1 VNRAVGR
8 LVGVRGAPWRAV
20 VDAHGGISPLD
31 GTAPL
36 DWHVAGDDRW
46 YSPGTEPSVRQR
58 WYAGFPVAETRMRVG
73 AGDIVQRIW
82 CTADAGGI
90 TVVEFENETAA
101 SVAVAVTRRDILA
114 TRVLSENPP
123 AGIDLPAG
131 SVVLPLGHRSSVRI
145 GIAHGAPRAGLLP
158 ADLPGHETVVRG
170 WETACS
176 VASRIVLDDHSI
188 VAGVARTRCDILLGA
203 GGEDSAVERVRLGEV
218 HHDAIL
224 AVADEVQ
231 RRLRAEKRAK
241 VLAWDTPHLLA
252 TGARACVLLG
262 DERAA
267 ADIGSSWLRLAD
279 RPVEAPPAESPGG
292 VAGIAWIES
301 ILCAPSPSGGSCAF
315 LSRGIP
321 RAWWGSAFEGHGL
334 VADPWRTVSY
344 AVRWHGTRPAL
355 LWETSGPAGLV
366 VTAGDAA
373 PGWHS
378 TEAAGET
385 LLPAPGP
392 SGD

>member
-1 VNRAVGR
+1 MSPPDGR
-8 LVGVRGAPWRAV
+8 LVGVRGARWRAV
-20 VDAHGGISPLD
+20 GDAHGGVAPLD
-31 GTAPL
+31 GTARL

-46 YSPGTEPSVRQR
+46 YSPATEPSVRQR
-58 WYAGFPVAETRMRVG
+58 WYGGFPVAETRMRVG
-73 AGDIVQRIW
+73 AGDIVQRVW

-101 SVAVAVTRRDILA
+101 SVAVAVTRGDILA
-114 TRVLSENPP
+114 ARVLSENPP
-123 AGIDLPAG
+123 AGIDLPPG
-131 SVVLPLGHRSSVRI
+131 SVALPLGHRSSVRV
-145 GIAHGAPRAGLLP
+145 GIAHGTPRTGLLP
-158 ADLPGHETVVRG
+158 PDLAGHETVVRG

-188 VAGVARTRCDILLGA
+188 VAGVARVRCELLLGA
-203 GGEDSAVERVRLGEV
+203 GEKDSAVERVRLGEV

-224 AVADEVQ
+224 EVVDAVQ
-231 RRLRAEKRAK
+231 RRLRAEKRTR

-279 RPVEAPPAESPGG
+279 RPVEAPPAEMPDG

-301 ILCAPSPSGGSCAF
+301 ILCAPSPSGGSCS
-315 LSRGIP
+315 LLPRGIP
-321 RAWWGSAFEGHGL
+321 RAWWGAAFESHGL
-334 VADPWRTVSY
+334 VADPWRTVSF
-344 AVRWHGTRPAL
+344 AVRWHGARPAL

-385 LLPAPGP
+385 LLPAPAP
-392 SGD
+392 VGD